1 MSLDRRRPTGIW
13 RSGVSRG
20 PHARTA
26 GARPSSRRAA
36 GRARQIV
43 DVLEMRQVRRSLDRA
58 QLGRI
63 LPASARQGRASRAE
77 GQQAPLIDRSL
88 AERVRAPAAVAV
100 ERPVELRVASTLVDG
115 RADVILDEPND
126 VIPDEPMRWP
136 AASPYSAA

>member
-1 MSLDRRRPTGIW
+1 MCSRCARCAAASIG
-13 RSGVSRG
+13 RSSV
-20 PHARTA
+20 
-26 GARPSSRRAA
+26 
-36 GRARQIV
+36 
-43 DVLEMRQVRRSLDRA
+43 
-58 QLGRI
+58 RI

-126 VIPDEPMRWP
+126 VIPDEPNAVARRVSLLSGVIRDNGLPRRNMSRESRGGRCH
-136 AASPYSAA
+136 SPFRPVG